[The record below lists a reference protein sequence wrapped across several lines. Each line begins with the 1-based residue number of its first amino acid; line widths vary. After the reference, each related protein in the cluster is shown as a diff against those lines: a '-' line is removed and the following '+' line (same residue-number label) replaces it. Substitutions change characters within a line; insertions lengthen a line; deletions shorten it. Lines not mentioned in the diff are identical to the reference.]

1 MPDTTIQEVVSTNIQ
16 VALDA
21 VQAAINTAKRAEMV
35 AYFSENHTEVSKMTS
50 VINKLHSAWLDIA
63 EVNFTK

>member
-1 MPDTTIQEVVSTNIQ
+1 MAIKDVVSTNIQ

-21 VQAAINTAKRAEMV
+21 VQAAINTAKRAETV
-35 AYFSENHTEVSKMTS
+35 AYIKKDHAETARMTR
-50 VINKLHSAWLDIA
+50 VINKLHTAWLDIC